1 MHRYTQTILDNFRN
15 VVDSKLQKHLTSYGR
30 KLYSVM
36 GLTIDEASQDIPV
49 KHHGYNNAMRS
60 RSFPALLFSAGQLIK
75 DS

>member
-1 MHRYTQTILDNFRN
+1 
-15 VVDSKLQKHLTSYGR
+15 
-30 KLYSVM
+30 M